1 MIEKKPEKKDNYL
14 CKMYGYKNART
25 AFKDILLNLKNITI
39 LIPAFIGFS
48 PKEGSG
54 VFDPI
59 IETGIKY
66 EFYKVT
72 DDLFV
77 DVEDLKKRVFD
88 HPGKKALLVI
98 HYYGYVDPQYKK
110 IIKICKENEIDIIE
124 DCAHALFTEYCKY
137 SIGKEADYLIY
148 SIHKLFPFKKG
159 GILKVRDSKKFLP
172 YHNENMNYQIFDYE
186 WKKIADKRIRNAK
199 YLEKRLEGNKKIKI
213 LRRTKEFVDSVPQ
226 SFPIL
231 LEEAD
236 RFEVYTRMNEIG
248 YGVVSLYHT
257 LIEPLRNENYF
268 RSKKIA
274 DNILNLPLHQDIS
287 EEELGNMC
295 EKLEELVNGK

>member
-1 MIEKKPEKKDNYL
+1 
-14 CKMYGYKNART
+14 
-25 AFKDILLNLKNITI
+25 
-39 LIPAFIGFS
+39 
-48 PKEGSG
+48 
-54 VFDPI
+54 
-59 IETGIKY
+59 
-66 EFYKVT
+66 
-72 DDLFV
+72 
-77 DVEDLKKRVFD
+77 
-88 HPGKKALLVI
+88 
-98 HYYGYVDPQYKK
+98 
-110 IIKICKENEIDIIE
+110 
-124 DCAHALFTEYCKY
+124 
-137 SIGKEADYLIY
+137 
-148 SIHKLFPFKKG
+148 
-159 GILKVRDSKKFLP
+159 
-172 YHNENMNYQIFDYE
+172 
-186 WKKIADKRIRNAK
+186 
-199 YLEKRLEGNKKIKI
+199 
-213 LRRTKEFVDSVPQ
+213 VPQ